1 MILDCVK
8 LTINHHIKVRLTY
21 YPLTP
26 RQRDLKKLA
35 HLLVDRWNSKSED
48 ENSELETLETVQ
60 IQNSL
65 LAEFFLP
72 WSNSPTPAET
82 FNGLDIVHSHS
93 EDIL

>member
-65 LAEFFLP
+65 LAEFFLTQGKLVSVSLFDSDP
-72 WSNSPTPAET
+72 LLTEGNH
-82 FNGLDIVHSHS
+82 LQY
-93 EDIL
+93 